1 MLFKSIKQILR
12 TVKYIRQINDLVNNE
27 STKSTLE
34 SIELIRQGL
43 NDISTRIQLSSYGP
57 HKSYNASEPAVAILS
72 PKMFMDLQ
80 ENLRNI
86 KEIASIIKRI
96 MISSSE
102 LINELKLKRDL
113 S

>member
-34 SIELIRQGL
+34 NIELIRQGL
-43 NDISTRIQLSSYGP
+43 NDISTRIQLSSYEP
-57 HKSYNASEPAVAILS
+57 HKSYNASEPPVAILS
-72 PKMFMDLQ
+72 SKMFMDLQ

-96 MISSSE
+96 IISSSE
-102 LINELKLKRDL
+102 LINELKLERDL

>member
-12 TVKYIRQINDLVNNE
+12 TLKYIRQINDLVNNE
-27 STKSTLE
+27 STKRTLE
-34 SIELIRQGL
+34 NIELIRQGL

-57 HKSYNASEPAVAILS
+57 PKSSNASEPPVAILS
-72 PKMFMDLQ
+72 SKMFMYLQ

-86 KEIASIIKRI
+86 KEIASIIKTI

-102 LINELKLKRDL
+102 LINELKLEQDP